1 MSLLFLLSV
10 AYAVLLVHNHPTSL
24 GKRERQGDTPCT
36 PAEEV
41 PCTPF
46 SSHLRWFCTSYSLIG
61 TQRDVKRRIS
71 GGCGSFFCKDS
82 FLGSATQ
89 RPPPR
94 MIGRWTAGTT
104 RRCCRSG
111 RRRAGQLRGGF
122 SHRTWS
128 RRCAPEPQR
137 QQALQGLFSARLG
150 ALASLLLATL
160 LPLPPGSLP
169 RLVPTSIADGIAQR

>member
-1 MSLLFLLSV
+1 MLLFLCLKVMASFLEEMFALNCRHDGV
-10 AYAVLLVHNHPTSL
+10 NMKT
-24 GKRERQGDTPCT
+24 TPCWK
-36 PAEEV
+36 ERV
-41 PCTPF
+41 PSESVPEKQ
-46 SSHLRWFCTSYSLIG
+46 SKYNKRSLF
-61 TQRDVKRRIS
+61 
-71 GGCGSFFCKDS
+71 GCGSFFCKDS